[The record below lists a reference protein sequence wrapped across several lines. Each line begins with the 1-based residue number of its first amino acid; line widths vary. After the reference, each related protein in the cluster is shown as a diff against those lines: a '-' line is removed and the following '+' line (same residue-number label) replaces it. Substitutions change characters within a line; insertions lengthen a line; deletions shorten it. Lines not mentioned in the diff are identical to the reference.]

1 MLGAF
6 VVIPELNRFGERG
19 NMHPMKI
26 LFAILVIVA
35 LGWFLHDRFGDK
47 PSLPEP
53 VPETEPELPP
63 EEPVEEAPSPAPAEP
78 EPLPA
83 PVQPAFS
90 FSSVSLQA
98 IHGAEVRRDGENAV
112 ALRMPSAEWSCGLR
126 LNPPEGRRSLD
137 LSSGKWLAIDVENLS
152 PDRQMRLTMHVS
164 SGGANSEAADHAVAN
179 FTKNRAINTGIALN
193 PGEKGTM
200 RILLPHPDIYA
211 SPDGVPGP
219 FLIDTRHVNAI
230 EFQCQW
236 PFEDEFRWLVDC
248 RLSNLR
254 LEGEPDAARAIP
266 ADRFMPFIDKYGQ
279 FAHAEWP
286 EKIHSDDELR
296 ADLAREE
303 AEIAAAPR
311 PASWDRFGGWK
322 DGPQLRATGHFRTEE
337 VDGKWWLVTPE
348 GHLFFSTG
356 IDVVRNNTDS
366 SDGSKHP
373 DWHTTPVPPNHQMAY
388 PDWNLRIKFGKD
400 DYLAD
405 YYAFVQRRL
414 PAWGQNTIGN
424 WGARELLSAATMPYV
439 LSLGENERSIPHVPG
454 GLKFYDVF
462 DERFAPTLRAHIEKR
477 FREDPAARHARTDPF
492 CIGFFFDNELQ
503 FNPCVAKAVAAPYA
517 ECAAKRELL
526 SYAYGKYG
534 KDGIAALNAAWGTHF
549 PDWEAVKSISSE
561 PKGPR
566 WREDRNVFQTQW
578 YDRYF
583 REVKAALAEAAPGKL
598 YLGCRFVGFR
608 QSGILWNAAAKHCDV
623 VSVNAYANSIANISK
638 KIMDGGIRKPIL
650 LGEFHFGC
658 MDRGMFKASLC
669 PVGDQTERG
678 RSYARFVEGA
688 LRHPLLV
695 GCHWFQYRDQPLI
708 GRGDGEA
715 YQCGFVD
722 GTDRPYREL
731 CAAARDIGETMYET
745 RSQAKVVPVP

>member
-1 MLGAF
+1 
-6 VVIPELNRFGERG
+6 
-19 NMHPMKI
+19 MKFLFFIGFLI
-26 LFAILVIVA
+26 LFLGSI
-35 LGWFLHDRFGDK
+35 GWFVFSSAPKVPTR
-47 PSLPEP
+47 
-53 VPETEPELPP
+53 PETSTPVAAPEAQEPEAAKGTTKLA
-63 EEPVEEAPSPAPAEP
+63 EPKPPAPTEP
-78 EPLPA
+78 QAPA
-83 PVQPAFS
+83 VPSFG
-90 FSSVSLQA
+90 FSSGTLQSV
-98 IHGAEVRRDGENAV
+98 HGAVLERESDDALL
-112 ALRMPSAEWSCGLR
+112 LRMPSAEWSCGLR
-126 LNPPEGRRSLD
+126 VDPPAGRRSLD
-137 LSSGKWLAIDVENLS
+137 LSGGKWLAVDVENRS

-200 RILLPHPDIYA
+200 RLLLPHPEIYA
-211 SPDGVPGP
+211 SPDGAPGP
-219 FLIDTRHVNAI
+219 FLIDTHHVNAI

-236 PFEDEFRWLVDC
+236 PYEDEFRWVVDC

-266 ADRFMPFIDKYGQ
+266 AASFFPFIDRYGQ
-279 FAHAEWP
+279 FAHTEWP
-286 EKIHSDDELR
+286 EKVHSDDDLR
-296 ADLAREE
+296 ADLVRET
-303 AEIAAAPR
+303 AEIDVSPR

-322 DGPQLRATGHFRTEE
+322 DGPTLRATGHFRTER
-337 VDGKWWLVTPE
+337 VGGKWWLVTPE

-373 DWHTTPVPPNHQMAY
+373 DWHTAPVPPGNQMAY
-388 PDWNLRIKFGKD
+388 PDWNLRLKFGKD

-424 WGARELLSAATMPYV
+424 WSGRELLAAATMPYV
-439 LSLGENERSIPHVPG
+439 VTLGENERSIPHVPG

-462 DERFAPTLRAHIEKR
+462 DPAFESALRTHMAKR
-477 FREDPAARHARTDPF
+477 FREDAAARRAKTDPF

-526 SYAYGKYG
+526 RRAQAKYG
-534 KDGIAALNAAWGTHF
+534 TVAALNAAWGTDF
-549 PDWEAVKSISSE
+549 SDWEAAKTISAE
-561 PKGPR
+561 PKGPG
-566 WREDRNVFQTQW
+566 WREFRNDFQTEW
-578 YDRYF
+578 FERYF
-583 REVKAALAEAAPGKL
+583 RTVKAAIAALAPGKL

-608 QSGILWNAAAKHCDV
+608 QSGLLWNAAAKHCDV
-623 VSVNAYANSIANISK
+623 VSVNAYANSIFNLSK
-638 KIMDGGIRKPIL
+638 KIMDGGVEKPIL

-669 PVGDQTERG
+669 PVGDQAERG

-688 LRHPLLV
+688 LAHPLLV

-722 GTDRPYREL
+722 GTDRPYRDL
-731 CAAARDIGETMYET
+731 CSAARAIGETMYERRANGT
-745 RSQAKVVPVP
+745 LKAER

>member
-1 MLGAF
+1 MKFLFF
-6 VVIPELNRFGERG
+6 VVFL
-19 NMHPMKI
+19 I
-26 LFAILVIVA
+26 LFVGLI
-35 LGWFLHDRFGDK
+35 GWFVFSSAPKVPTR
-47 PSLPEP
+47 
-53 VPETEPELPP
+53 PETSTPVEAPEAQEPEAAKETTKL
-63 EEPVEEAPSPAPAEP
+63 AEP
-78 EPLPA
+78 EPPA
-83 PVQPAFS
+83 PPEPPEPQAPAVPSFG
-90 FSSVSLQA
+90 FSSGTLQSV
-98 IHGAEVRRDGENAV
+98 HGAVLERESDDALL
-112 ALRMPSAEWSCGLR
+112 LRMPSAEWSCGLR
-126 LNPPEGRRSLD
+126 VDPPAGRRSLD
-137 LSSGKWLAIDVENLS
+137 LSGGKWLAVDVENRS

-193 PGEKGTM
+193 PGERGTM
-200 RILLPHPDIYA
+200 RLLLPHPEIYA
-211 SPDGVPGP
+211 SPDGAPGP
-219 FLIDTRHVNAI
+219 FLIDTHHVNAI

-236 PFEDEFRWLVDC
+236 PYEDEFRWVVDC

-266 ADRFMPFIDKYGQ
+266 AASFFPFIDRYGQ
-279 FAHAEWP
+279 FAHTEWP
-286 EKIHSDDELR
+286 EKVHSDDDLR
-296 ADLAREE
+296 ADLARES
-303 AEIAAAPR
+303 AELDASPR

-322 DGPQLRATGHFRTEE
+322 DGPKLRATGHFRTER
-337 VDGKWWLVTPE
+337 VNGKWWLVTPE

-373 DWHTTPVPPNHQMAY
+373 DWHTAPVPPGNQMAY

-424 WGARELLSAATMPYV
+424 WSGRELLAAATMPYV
-439 LSLGENERSIPHVPG
+439 VTLGENERSIPHVPG

-462 DERFAPTLRAHIEKR
+462 DPAFESALRTHMAKR
-477 FREDPAARHARTDPF
+477 FREDAAARHARTDPF

-503 FNPCVAKAVAAPYA
+503 FNPCVAKTVAAPYA

-526 SYAYGKYG
+526 RRAQAKYG
-534 KDGIAALNAAWGTHF
+534 TVAALNAAWGTDF
-549 PDWEAVKSISSE
+549 SNWEAAKAISAE
-561 PKGPR
+561 PKGPG
-566 WREDRNVFQTQW
+566 WREFRNDFQTEW
-578 YDRYF
+578 FERYF
-583 REVKAALAEAAPGKL
+583 RTVKTAIAALAPGKL

-608 QSGILWNAAAKHCDV
+608 QSGLLWNAAAKHCDV
-623 VSVNAYANSIANISK
+623 VSVNAYANSIFNLSK
-638 KIMDGGIRKPIL
+638 KIMDGGVEKPIL

-669 PVGDQTERG
+669 PVGDQAERG

-688 LRHPLLV
+688 LAHPLLV

-731 CAAARDIGETMYET
+731 CAAARAIGETMYERRANGT
-745 RSQAKVVPVP
+745 LKAER

>member
-1 MLGAF
+1 MKFLLF
-6 VVIPELNRFGERG
+6 LVVVG
-19 NMHPMKI
+19 
-26 LFAILVIVA
+26 LV
-35 LGWFLHDRFGDK
+35 GWFVFTAMNRPAPK
-47 PSLPEP
+47 APETP
-53 VPETEPELPP
+53 APTALETADVPETPESPKVSEP
-63 EEPVEEAPSPAPAEP
+63 PAAP
-78 EPLPA
+78 EPTEQQRETENGKPE
-83 PVQPAFS
+83 PSFG
-90 FSSVSLQA
+90 FSSGSLRA
-98 IHGAEVRRDGENAV
+98 IHGAVVEREGEDAV

-126 LNPPEGRRSLD
+126 IDPPAGRRSLD
-137 LSSGKWLAIDVENLS
+137 LSGGKWLAVDVENLS
-152 PDRQMRLTMHVS
+152 TDRQMRLTMHLS

-200 RILLPHPDIYA
+200 RLLLPHPDIYA
-211 SPDGVPGP
+211 SPNGAPGP
-219 FLIDTRHVNAI
+219 FLIDTHHVNAI

-236 PFEDEFRWLVDC
+236 PFEDEFRWVVDC

-266 ADRFMPFIDKYGQ
+266 ADRFFPFIDRYGQ
-279 FAHAEWP
+279 FAHEEWP
-286 EKIHSDDELR
+286 EKVHSDDDLR
-296 ADLAREE
+296 ADLARER
-303 AEIAAAPR
+303 AEIEASPR

-322 DGPQLRATGHFRTEE
+322 DGPQLRATGHFRTEL
-337 VDGKWWLVTPE
+337 VDGKWWLVTPQ

-373 DWHTTPVPPNHQMAY
+373 DWHAAPVPPNHQMAY
-388 PDWNLRIKFGKD
+388 PDWNLKKKFGKD

-414 PAWGQNTIGN
+414 PSWGQNTLGN
-424 WGARELLSAATMPYV
+424 WAARELLVTAAMPYV
-439 LSLGENERSIPHVPG
+439 VTLGENERSIPHVPG

-462 DERFAPTLRAHIEKR
+462 DPAFETALRAHIAKR
-477 FREDPAARHARTDPF
+477 FREDAAARHARTDPF

-503 FNPCVAKAVAAPYA
+503 FNPCVAKAVAAPFA
-517 ECAAKRELL
+517 ECAAKRELIRR
-526 SYAYGKYG
+526 AQTKYS
-534 KDGIAALNAAWGTHF
+534 GIAALNAAWGTSF
-549 PDWEAVKSISSE
+549 PDWESVKSIASE
-561 PKGPR
+561 PKGSG
-566 WREDRNVFQTQW
+566 WREDRNAFQTEW
-578 YDRYF
+578 YERYF
-583 REVKAALAEAAPGKL
+583 RAVKAAIAAEAPGKL

-608 QSGILWNAAAKHCDV
+608 QSGLLWNAAAKHCDV
-623 VSVNAYANSIANISK
+623 VSVNAYANSIANISS
-638 KIMDGGIRKPIL
+638 KIMDGGVQKPIL

-669 PVGDQTERG
+669 PVGDQAERG

-731 CAAARDIGETMYET
+731 CAAAREIGETMYEL
-745 RSQAKVVPVP
+745 RAGRR

>member
-1 MLGAF
+1 M
-6 VVIPELNRFGERG
+6 
-19 NMHPMKI
+19 
-26 LFAILVIVA
+26 
-35 LGWFLHDRFGDK
+35 
-47 PSLPEP
+47 
-53 VPETEPELPP
+53 
-63 EEPVEEAPSPAPAEP
+63 
-78 EPLPA
+78 
-83 PVQPAFS
+83 
-90 FSSVSLQA
+90 
-98 IHGAEVRRDGENAV
+98 
-112 ALRMPSAEWSCGLR
+112 GLR
-126 LNPPEGRRSLD
+126 VDPPEGRRSLD
-137 LSSGKWLAIDVENLS
+137 LSGGKWLAVDVENLS
-152 PDRQMRLTMHVS
+152 ADRQMRLTMHVS

-200 RILLPHPDIYA
+200 RLLLPHPDIYA
-211 SPDGVPGP
+211 SPNGAPGP

-236 PFEDEFRWLVDC
+236 PFEDEFRWVVDC

-266 ADRFMPFIDKYGQ
+266 AAQFFPFIDRYGQ
-279 FAHAEWP
+279 FAHSEWP
-286 EKIHSDDELR
+286 EKVHSDDDLR
-296 ADLAREE
+296 ADLDREL
-303 AEIAAAPR
+303 AELAASPC

-322 DGPQLRATGHFRTEE
+322 NGPRLRATGHFRTEL

-373 DWHTTPVPPNHQMAY
+373 DWHAAPVPPNHQMAY
-388 PDWNLRIKFGKD
+388 PDWNLKKKFGKD

-414 PAWGQNTIGN
+414 PAWGVNTIGN
-424 WGARELLSAATMPYV
+424 WAARELLTTARMPYV
-439 LSLGENERSIPHVPG
+439 VTLGENERSIPHVPG

-462 DERFAPTLRAHIEKR
+462 DSQFVPALRAHIQKR
-477 FREDPAARHARTDPF
+477 FREDAAARRARTDPF

-503 FNPCVAKAVAAPYA
+503 FNPCVAKAVAAPFA
-517 ECAAKRELL
+517 ECAAKRELIRRA
-526 SYAYGKYG
+526 YAKYG
-534 KDGIAALNAAWGTHF
+534 QDIAALNAAWGTDF
-549 PDWEAVKSISSE
+549 ADWEAAKSIASE
-561 PKGPR
+561 PKGPD
-566 WREDRNVFQTQW
+566 WRDFRNDFQSEW
-578 YDRYF
+578 FERYF
-583 REVKAALAEAAPGKL
+583 REVKAAIAAAAPGKL

-608 QSGILWNAAAKHCDV
+608 QSGILWDAAAKHCDV
-623 VSVNAYANSIANISK
+623 VSVNAYANTIFNLSK
-638 KIMDGGIRKPIL
+638 KIMDGGVRKPIL

-669 PVGDQTERG
+669 PVGDQAERG
-678 RSYARFVEGA
+678 RSYARFVQGA
-688 LRHPLLV
+688 LAHPLLV

-731 CAAARDIGETMYET
+731 CAAARDIGETMYEF
-745 RSQAKVVPVP
+745 RSQANPFARANLSP

>member
-1 MLGAF
+1 
-6 VVIPELNRFGERG
+6 
-19 NMHPMKI
+19 MKI
-26 LFAILVIVA
+26 LLFLIVA
-35 LGWFLHDRFGDK
+35 GLVGWFVYHAVDDHRVPSVAVENPLEQPISMEGDQE
-47 PSLPEP
+47 PSVAIETEQPPPAPPPESAP
-53 VPETEPELPP
+53 VPPVLPP
-63 EEPVEEAPSPAPAEP
+63 P
-78 EPLPA
+78 
-83 PVQPAFS
+83 FG
-90 FSSVSLQA
+90 FSSGTLRA
-98 IHGAEVRRDGENAV
+98 IHSAV
-112 ALRMPSAEWSCGLR
+112 VEREGDDALTLRMPSAEWSCGLR
-126 LNPPEGRRSLD
+126 VEPPEGRRSLD
-137 LSSGKWLAIDVENLS
+137 LSGGKWLAVDVENLS
-152 PDRQMRLTMHVS
+152 ADRQMRLTMHVS

-200 RILLPHPDIYA
+200 RLLLPHPGIYA
-211 SPDGVPGP
+211 SPDGAPGP

-236 PFEDEFRWLVDC
+236 PFEDEFRWVVDC

-254 LEGEPDAARAIP
+254 LEGEPDTARAIP
-266 ADRFMPFIDKYGQ
+266 ADRFFPFIDRYGQ
-279 FAHAEWP
+279 FAHSEWP
-286 EKIHSDDELR
+286 EKVHSDDDLR

-303 AEIAAAPR
+303 AELAASPR
-311 PASWDRFGGWK
+311 PAPWDRFGGWK
-322 DGPQLRATGHFRTEE
+322 DGPQLHATGHFRTEL
-337 VDGKWWLVTPE
+337 VDSKWWLVTPE

-373 DWHTTPVPPNHQMAY
+373 DWHAAPVPPNHQMAY
-388 PDWNLRIKFGKD
+388 PDWNLKKKFGKD

-414 PAWGQNTIGN
+414 PAWGVNTIGN
-424 WGARELLSAATMPYV
+424 WAARELLTAATMPYV
-439 LSLGENERSIPHVPG
+439 VTLGENERSIPHVPG

-462 DERFAPTLRAHIEKR
+462 DPQFVPALRAHIAKR
-477 FREDPAARHARTDPF
+477 FREDAAARRARTDPF

-503 FNPCVAKAVAAPYA
+503 FNPCVAKAVAAPFD

-526 SYAYGKYG
+526 RRAYAKYG
-534 KDGIAALNAAWGTHF
+534 QDIASLNAAWGTDF
-549 PDWEAVKSISSE
+549 ADWEAAKAIAAE
-561 PKGPR
+561 PKGPG
-566 WREDRNVFQTQW
+566 WREDRNAFQTEW
-578 YDRYF
+578 FERYF
-583 REVKAALAEAAPGKL
+583 REVKAAIAAAAPGRL

-608 QSGILWNAAAKHCDV
+608 QSGLLWNAAAKHCDV
-623 VSVNAYANSIANISK
+623 VSVNAYANSIFNLSK
-638 KIMDGGIRKPIL
+638 KIMDGGVQKPIL

-669 PVGDQTERG
+669 PVGDQVERG

-731 CAAARDIGETMYET
+731 CAAARDIGETMYAI
-745 RSQAKVVPVP
+745 RSGR

>member
-1 MLGAF
+1 
-6 VVIPELNRFGERG
+6 
-19 NMHPMKI
+19 MKLLLLLLSI
-26 LFAILVIVA
+26 FAIVA
-35 LGWFLHDRFGDK
+35 WLAFRSFDFTPKHPL
-47 PSLPEP
+47 
-53 VPETEPELPP
+53 
-63 EEPVEEAPSPAPAEP
+63 PVEERPLDTSPPVTTVAESDDNRLPSIATESHPQPP
-78 EPLPA
+78 VPL
-83 PVQPAFS
+83 PAFS
-90 FSSVSLQA
+90 FDSCSLRA
-98 IHGAEVRRDGENAV
+98 IHGADVRRDGNAV

-126 LNPPEGRRSLD
+126 LDPPEGRRSLD
-137 LSSGKWLAIDVENLS
+137 LSGGKWLAVDVENCS
-152 PDRQMRLTMHVS
+152 RDRQMRLTMHVS

-200 RILLPHPDIYA
+200 RLLLPHPDIYA
-211 SPDGVPGP
+211 SPSGVPGP

-236 PFEDEFRWLVDC
+236 PFEDEFRWIVDC

-254 LEGEPDAARAIP
+254 LEGEPDATRAIP
-266 ADRFMPFIDKYGQ
+266 ADKFMPFIDKYGQ

-286 EKIHSDDELR
+286 EKVHSDDELR

-303 AEIAAAPR
+303 AEIAASPR

-322 DGPQLRATGHFRTEE
+322 DGPQLRATGHFRAEKVEGT
-337 VDGKWWLVTPE
+337 WWLVTPE

-373 DWHTTPVPPNHQMAY
+373 DWHAAPVPSNHQMAY
-388 PDWNLRIKFGKD
+388 PDWNLKKKFGKD

-424 WGARELLSAATMPYV
+424 WGARELLSTATMPYV

-462 DERFAPTLRAHIEKR
+462 DERFVSALRAHLEKR
-477 FREDPAARHARTDPF
+477 FREDPAARHARTDPY

-503 FNPCVAKAVAAPYA
+503 FNPCVSKAVAAPYA

-526 SYAYGKYG
+526 RRAHAKY
-534 KDGIAALNAAWGTHF
+534 KDGIAALNAVWGTDF
-549 PDWEAVKSISSE
+549 PDWEAVKAMTAE
-561 PKGPR
+561 PKGPG
-566 WREDRNVFQTQW
+566 WREDRNAFQADW
-578 YDRYF
+578 FDRYF
-583 REVKAALAEAAPGKL
+583 REVKAALAMTAPGKL

-623 VSVNAYANSIANISK
+623 VSVNAYANSIANLSK
-638 KIMDGGIRKPIL
+638 KIMDGGVQKPIL

-669 PVGDQTERG
+669 PVGDQAERG

-731 CAAARDIGETMYET
+731 CAAARDIGETMYELRAT
-745 RSQAKVVPVP
+745 PNRPRP

>member
-1 MLGAF
+1 MKALLLVLFLAAFCGAVFF
-6 VVIPELNRFGERG
+6 VISSGNSIVRNSETQETRKPEN
-19 NMHPMKI
+19 
-26 LFAILVIVA
+26 
-35 LGWFLHDRFGDK
+35 
-47 PSLPEP
+47 PEVQESESSRVRESESP
-53 VPETEPELPP
+53 KS
-63 EEPVEEAPSPAPAEP
+63 EEPPPAD
-78 EPLPA
+78 LPA
-83 PVQPAFS
+83 PS
-90 FSSVSLQA
+90 FGFGDCTLRTV
-98 IHGAEVRRDGENAV
+98 HGAEIRRDGDDVV

-126 LNPPEGRRSLD
+126 VDPPEGRRSLD
-137 LSSGKWLAIDVENLS
+137 LSGGKWLAVDVENCS
-152 PDRQMRLTMHVS
+152 PHRQMRLTMHVS

-200 RILLPHPDIYA
+200 RLLLPHPDIYA
-211 SPDGVPGP
+211 SPEGVPGP
-219 FLIDTRHVNAI
+219 FLVDTRHVNAI

-254 LEGEPDAARAIP
+254 LEGVPDTARAIP
-266 ADRFMPFIDKYGQ
+266 ADRFLPFIDRYGQ
-279 FAHAEWP
+279 FAHSEWP
-286 EKIHSDDELR
+286 GKVHNDDDLR

-303 AEIAAAPR
+303 AEIAASPR

-322 DGPQLRATGHFRTEE
+322 DGPKLRATGRFRTEK

-373 DWHTTPVPPNHQMAY
+373 DWHETPVPPNHQMAY
-388 PDWNLRIKFGKD
+388 PDWNLRKKFGKD

-424 WGARELLSAATMPYV
+424 WGARELLCSATVPYV

-462 DERFAPTLRAHIEKR
+462 DERFVPALRAHIAKR
-477 FREDPAARHARTDPF
+477 FREDPAAAHARTDPL

-503 FNPCVAKAVAAPYA
+503 FNPCVAKAVAAPFA

-526 SYAYGKYG
+526 RRAHAKYG
-534 KDGIAALNAAWGTHF
+534 RDGIAALNAAWGTAF
-549 PDWEAVKSISSE
+549 PDWEAAKAMTAE
-561 PKGPR
+561 PKGPG
-566 WREDRNVFQTQW
+566 WREDRNAFQRDW

-583 REVKAALAEAAPGKL
+583 REVKAALAEAAPGAL

-608 QSGILWNAAAKHCDV
+608 QSGLLWDAAARHCDV

-638 KIMDGGIRKPIL
+638 KIMAGGVQKPIL

-658 MDRGMFKASLC
+658 LDRGMFKASLC
-669 PVGDQTERG
+669 PVGDQAERG
-678 RSYARFVEGA
+678 RSYARLVQGA
-688 LRHPLLV
+688 LLHPLVV

-731 CAAARDIGETMYET
+731 CDAARAIGETMYGI
-745 RSQAKVVPVP
+745 RSSGRLD